1 MAIATSTIIA
11 AAAVAVAAGSA
22 YAANEQSKDAASS
35 RKKAGKVSQ
44 AEQDAKANEG
54 RRQQIREER
63 VRRASIMQSSENT
76 GVAASSG
83 ELGSLSALGSQVGGN
98 VSSINQQQ
106 SSANA
111 ITGYNQSAANLDY
124 RAGQTQQ
131 IGNFAGTVFGVAAP
145 MAIKAQ
151 QDLANPKTAGKTT
164 QTVFT
169 Q

>member
-1 MAIATSTIIA
+1 MAVATSTIIA

-22 YAANEQSKDAASS
+22 YAANEQSKDAASQ

-44 AEQDAKANEG
+44 AEQEAKANEG

-83 ELGSLSALGSQVGGN
+83 QLGSISALGSQVGGN
-98 VSSINQQQ
+98 ISSINRQ
-106 SSANA
+106 SETAAA

-131 IGNFAGTVFGVAAP
+131 IGNFAGTVFGFAAP
-145 MAIKAQ
+145 MAVADQKA
-151 QDLANPKTAGKTT
+151 LNSPKSAGKTNP
-164 QTVFT
+164 TVFN